1 MRENDEELDRLRKQ
15 KEELENDFKETQAE
29 KATEIKN
36 LEKSIEMMSS
46 EFSTMLKSTLEK
58 MKERIEAAN
67 KAWEDENEKKILNQ
81 AKD

>member
-36 LEKSIEMMSS
+36 LEKSIESMSS